1 MVWCPLLTP
10 TLVPQHSLSTP
21 FVVHPLTPHPSLC
34 SESKL
39 GSIRKEIL
47 KHVQGESWS
56 RSQQLMKELTDFIE
70 AFQIINSD
78 IHTIARCS
86 QKVGPPPPPP
96 SVLPS
101 LPGPSCSNAQQDSAE
116 LPAGPRLLDCAHMGD
131 LPLLPPCCSPG
142 SVSPGQQEAPRRRER
157 YCPVFRGKGL
167 LLSSQI
173 GISCPVAG

>member
-1 MVWCPLLTP
+1 MVWCPLPTP
-10 TLVPQHSLSTP
+10 TLGPQHSLNTP
-21 FVVHPLTPHPSLC
+21 FVVHSLTSHPPLC

-86 QKVGPPPPPP
+86 QKVGPPPPSFPAY
-96 SVLPS
+96 
-101 LPGPSCSNAQQDSAE
+101 PGPILLKCSAGLSGAPSRAQA
-116 LPAGPRLLDCAHMGD
+116 LRLRSHG
-131 LPLLPPCCSPG
+131 
-142 SVSPGQQEAPRRRER
+142 
-157 YCPVFRGKGL
+157 
-167 LLSSQI
+167 
-173 GISCPVAG
+173 